1 MTTSACACIVRIT
14 IVWVLVGADGTW
26 DTRASVHAV
35 HVLDCGRAA
44 GTKASGR
51 GRGRAW
57 AGAGDG
63 VSAPIGASCEPGH
76 VTGEISGHAQTIA
89 KVQCLSFPMFVF
101 SRTISGILLKLH
113 Y

>member
-57 AGAGDG
+57 AGG
-63 VSAPIGASCEPGH
+63 GACVCADRCQLYSRTRH
-76 VTGEISGHAQTIA
+76 GEKLAVGWA
-89 KVQCLSFPMFVF
+89 KVECLSFQ
-101 SRTISGILLKLH
+101 SQ
-113 Y
+113 